1 MIFLFFLCLKGECSS
16 QASTNALFN
25 KHCNK
30 LVGIRFINIDFL
42 LQEFIVFFVVGV
54 VVVSRVQLLAL
65 WASYIHVYFY
75 NYILAFIFVSYFLIS
90 TCLTLSWILF
100 FFFLAFFWIDFFH
113 SIYFPSTIYTLY
125 FYAMIFYR
133 ETTIY
138 QLKKFKAIKYC

>member
-1 MIFLFFLCLKGECSS
+1 MQQVSRHSIY
-16 QASTNALFN
+16 
-25 KHCNK
+25 KHRLPVTRIHC
-30 LVGIRFINIDFL
+30 F
-42 LQEFIVFFVVGV
+42 FFVV
-54 VVVSRVQLLAL
+54 VVVSWVQLLAL
-65 WASYIHVYFY
+65 WASSIHIYFY

-138 QLKKFKAIKYC
+138 QLKNFKAIKYLEMKQRIWLIDSYIKRKQ